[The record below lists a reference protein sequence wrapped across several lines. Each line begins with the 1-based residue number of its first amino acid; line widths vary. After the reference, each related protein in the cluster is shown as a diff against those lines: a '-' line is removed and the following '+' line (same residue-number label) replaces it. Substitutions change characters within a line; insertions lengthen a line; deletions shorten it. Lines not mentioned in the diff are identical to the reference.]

1 MSGKDA
7 ASLRALAQQCRSLAR
22 GVTTPGA
29 ARSLQ
34 EMAADYERQA
44 DEAAAREAEAEA
56 ARPVAPPPV
65 AEGAD

>member
-7 ASLRALAQQCRSLAR
+7 ATLRALAQQCRSLAR

-34 EMAADYERQA
+34 EMAATYEKQA
-44 DEAAAREAEAEA
+44 DEAAGREAEAPP
-56 ARPVAPPPV
+56 ARPAVPPAV
-65 AEGAD
+65 SEDAD